1 MVVHV
6 KRNVQFHAKKPGYIL
21 GDYYVDY
28 NKSRTVCINSS
39 NHKLIHCNPLD
50 ILHCLRASLNP
61 SQRLRSDCCWAHWI
75 KLLIS
80 QAQAPAIHQY
90 EESLG
95 FSTQRPCAHL
105 EAPEAAGHTAA
116 AAGKQAAAAAGTAR
130 AGCVRRRLPCR
141 P

>member
-21 GDYYVDY
+21 GDYNVDY
-28 NKSRTVCINSS
+28 NKSKTVCIKSS
-39 NHKLIHCNPLD
+39 NHKFIHCNPLD

-80 QAQAPAIHQY
+80 QAQAPAIQQC
-90 EESLG
+90 EESCL
-95 FSTQRPCAHL
+95 RI
-105 EAPEAAGHTAA
+105 
-116 AAGKQAAAAAGTAR
+116 K
-130 AGCVRRRLPCR
+130 
-141 P
+141 